1 MQQNRFFGL
10 KFLGSGYLAGL
21 LVFSTLLLASCGGGS
36 SEGGAD
42 TSNDSATLQQGVFV
56 DSAVAGL
63 SYRTAS
69 REGVTDSNGTFRYRA
84 GEQVRFLIGDLELGR
99 SDGQAL
105 VSPLNLVAGADDA
118 NDPAVTNI
126 CRLLQSLDADGNPN
140 NGIVLPDA
148 VHAAMTG
155 RQIAFAIT
163 PEAFSN
169 DTEILGLLA
178 ALNAQNTFP
187 NGPRTL
193 ISAAQARSHLM
204 ASLGLDENSG
214 EQDCSNGGTN
224 CPTAESSFEIS
235 LRGLINSYRNQSGLG
250 PLTFD
255 SALYQLAQQHSNDM
269 QAVGEMSHDGF
280 QERYVDSGYRACVEN
295 VAWNYQTPESLLS
308 GWQNSSGHDRN
319 LLNVSIDFVGLSKSG
334 PYSTFFA
341 CGN

>member
-21 LVFSTLLLASCGGGS
+21 LVFSTLLLASCGGGG

-42 TSNDSATLQQGVFV
+42 TSNNSATLQQGVFV
-56 DSAVAGL
+56 DSAVTGL

-84 GEQVRFLIGDLELGR
+84 GEQVRFLIGDLEFGR
-99 SDGQAL
+99 SEGQAL
-105 VSPLNLVAGADDA
+105 VSPLNLVAGADDV

-140 NGIVLPDA
+140 NGIVLSDA
-148 VHAAMTG
+148 VHSAMTG
-155 RQIAFAIT
+155 RQIDFAIA
-163 PEAFSN
+163 PEAFS
-169 DTEILGLLA
+169 DDAEILGLLA

-204 ASLGLDENSG
+204 ASLGLDENGG
-214 EQDCSNGGTN
+214 EQDCTNGGPN
-224 CPTAESSFEIS
+224 CPTAESNFEAS
-235 LRGLINSYRNQSGLG
+235 LRGLINSYRSEAGLSS
-250 PLTFD
+250 LVFD
-255 SALYQLAQQHSNDM
+255 PELYQLAQQHSSDM
-269 QAVGEMSHDGF
+269 QAVKTMSHDGF
-280 QERYVDSGYRACVEN
+280 QERYVDSGFRACVEN

-308 GWQNSSGHDRN
+308 GWQDSPDHDRN
-319 LLNVSIDFVGLSKSG
+319 LLNASIDFVGLSKVGS
-334 PYSTFFA
+334 YSTFFA